1 MLYEK
6 VADLKRK
13 VLNLVEEECKN
24 YDLHFDVEFKREGR
38 KMKYITFSISKE
50 AVLKAQHYAERQK
63 VVKPA
68 DDIIIQHAREIVDKD
83 NLEHFRI
90 KIERRYGNISQIKKG
105 SSRLMFK
112 VIYQDM
118 TWDELTFDDLKSVID
133 YNNRPLENGYQ
144 VVGAHSRANDLIAK
158 FEKTKT
164 YDFDPSMVINS

>member
-1 MLYEK
+1 
-6 VADLKRK
+6 
-13 VLNLVEEECKN
+13 
-24 YDLHFDVEFKREGR
+24 
-38 KMKYITFSISKE
+38 
-50 AVLKAQHYAERQK
+50 
-63 VVKPA
+63 
-68 DDIIIQHAREIVDKD
+68 
-83 NLEHFRI
+83 
-90 KIERRYGNISQIKKG
+90 
-105 SSRLMFK
+105 MFK